1 MFWKLFLLKIFI
13 YNYLVLS
20 IVNLIGIDM
29 LVSVGIMDISGVIVG
44 IYSVLIFNV
53 LLLVGI

>member
-1 MFWKLFLLKIFI
+1 
-13 YNYLVLS
+13 
-20 IVNLIGIDM
+20 M